1 MKENDNIRNCLRE
14 AIRQEETA
22 RPTMPADLNA
32 RLMRRMEQETVRKQG
47 GKRLRKLWPWI
58 AAACVAAFIVVYTAP
73 PETDVKECPRMTK
86 MTKAETPHR
95 RTSDISDIS
104 DIADMTDIPAMAKPE
119 KEIKATQIAHK
130 VLKTNRHTTPEKKE
144 KSEAKELETLTA
156 ECQQEVLTAECQQ
169 DKECDLAMAEKPTED
184 PKPRTISE
192 SDLPITRP
200 ENLKY
205 TKEEI
210 ALMKRQA
217 AEAYIKWMELE
228 LEIAKYNIEQ
238 TANIK

>member
-1 MKENDNIRNCLRE
+1 MKENNNIKDCLRE

-32 RLMRRMEQETVRKQG
+32 RLMRHMGQETERKQER
-47 GKRLRKLWPWI
+47 KRLRKLWPWI

-73 PETDVKECPRMTK
+73 PEKEAKVCPPMAKTT
-86 MTKAETPHR
+86 MAEAPH
-95 RTSDISDIS
+95 THTTDISDI
-104 DIADMTDIPAMAKPE
+104 TNIPVMAKPE
-119 KEIKATQIAHK
+119 KEIEAKQIAHK
-130 VLKTNRHTTPEKKE
+130 VLKTNRHTTYEKKE

-200 ENLKY
+200 ENLRY
-205 TKEEI
+205 TPEEI

>member
-1 MKENDNIRNCLRE
+1 MKENDNIRDCLRE

-32 RLMRRMEQETVRKQG
+32 RLMRHIGQETERKQER
-47 GKRLRKLWPWI
+47 KRLRKLWPWI

-73 PETDVKECPRMTK
+73 PEKEAKVCPPMAKTT
-86 MTKAETPHR
+86 MAEAPH
-95 RTSDISDIS
+95 THTTDISDI
-104 DIADMTDIPAMAKPE
+104 TNIPVMAKPE

-130 VLKTNRHTTPEKKE
+130 VLKTNRHTTSKTEE
-144 KSEAKELETLTA
+144 KSEAKGQETLTA
-156 ECQQEVLTAECQQ
+156 ECQQEVLTTECQQ
-169 DKECDLAMAEKPTED
+169 DKECDLAMAEKATED
-184 PKPRTISE
+184 AKPRTISE

-217 AEAYIKWMELE
+217 AEAYIEWMERE
-228 LEIAKYNIEQ
+228 LEMAKYNVEQ
-238 TANIK
+238 TASIK

>member
-1 MKENDNIRNCLRE
+1 MKENDNIRDCLRE

-32 RLMRRMEQETVRKQG
+32 RLMRHMGQETERKQER
-47 GKRLRKLWPWI
+47 KRLRKLWPWI

-73 PETDVKECPRMTK
+73 PEKEAKVCPPMAKTT
-86 MTKAETPHR
+86 MAEAPH
-95 RTSDISDIS
+95 THTTDISDI
-104 DIADMTDIPAMAKPE
+104 TNIPVMAKPE

-130 VLKTNRHTTPEKKE
+130 VLKTNRHTTYEKKE

-217 AEAYIKWMELE
+217 AEAYIKWMKLE

>member
-1 MKENDNIRNCLRE
+1 MKENDNIRDCLRE

-32 RLMRRMEQETVRKQG
+32 RLMRRMEQETERKLG
-47 GKRLRKLWPWI
+47 GKHLRKLWPWI

-73 PETDVKECPRMTK
+73 PETDVKECQPMTK

-95 RTSDISDIS
+95 RTSDIS

-184 PKPRTISE
+184 TKPRTISE

-217 AEAYIKWMELE
+217 AEAYIKWMKLE

>member
-1 MKENDNIRNCLRE
+1 MKENDNIRDCLRE

-32 RLMRRMEQETVRKQG
+32 RLMRRMGQETERKQG
-47 GKRLRKLWPWI
+47 RKRLRKLWPWI

-73 PETDVKECPRMTK
+73 PEKEAKVCPPMAKTT
-86 MTKAETPHR
+86 MAETPHR
-95 RTSDISDIS
+95 RTSDISDI
-104 DIADMTDIPAMAKPE
+104 TNIPAKAKPE
-119 KEIKATQIAHK
+119 KEIEAKQIAHK
-130 VLKTNRHTTPEKKE
+130 VLITNRHTTHEKKE

-200 ENLKY
+200 ENLRY
-205 TKEEI
+205 TPEEI

>member
-1 MKENDNIRNCLRE
+1 MKENDNIRDCLRE

-32 RLMRRMEQETVRKQG
+32 RLMRHMGQETERKQER
-47 GKRLRKLWPWI
+47 KRLRKLWPWI

-73 PETDVKECPRMTK
+73 PEKEAKVCPPMAKTT
-86 MTKAETPHR
+86 MAEAPH
-95 RTSDISDIS
+95 THTTDISDI
-104 DIADMTDIPAMAKPE
+104 TNIPVMAKPE
-119 KEIKATQIAHK
+119 KEIESKQIAHK
-130 VLKTNRHTTPEKKE
+130 VLITNRHTTYEKKE

-169 DKECDLAMAEKPTED
+169 EKECDLAMAEKPTEA

-200 ENLKY
+200 ENLRY

-217 AEAYIKWMELE
+217 AEAYIKWMKLE

>member
-1 MKENDNIRNCLRE
+1 MKENANIKDCLRE

-32 RLMRRMEQETVRKQG
+32 RLMRRMEQETERKLG
-47 GKRLRKLWPWI
+47 GKHLRKLWPWI

-73 PETDVKECPRMTK
+73 PETDVKECQPMTK

-95 RTSDISDIS
+95 RTSDIS

-169 DKECDLAMAEKPTED
+169 DKECDLAMAEKPTEA

>member
-1 MKENDNIRNCLRE
+1 MI
-14 AIRQEETA
+14 
-22 RPTMPADLNA
+22 
-32 RLMRRMEQETVRKQG
+32 
-47 GKRLRKLWPWI
+47 
-58 AAACVAAFIVVYTAP
+58 
-73 PETDVKECPRMTK
+73 
-86 MTKAETPHR
+86 
-95 RTSDISDIS
+95 
-104 DIADMTDIPAMAKPE
+104 AMAKPE

-130 VLKTNRHTTPEKKE
+130 VLKTNRHTTSKTEE
-144 KSEAKELETLTA
+144 KSEAKGQETLTA
-156 ECQQEVLTAECQQ
+156 ECQQEVLTTECQQ
-169 DKECDLAMAEKPTED
+169 DKECDLAMAEKPTEA